1 MEKKKEMKE
10 ENETIIKNE
19 LKEEK
24 QGETYHIN
32 AITRQIQ
39 IQKPDIQVSISSE
52 DPNENIEMLLDMS
65 LFVID
70 ELGSKKNEG

>member
-24 QGETYHIN
+24 QGETHHIN
-32 AITRQIQ
+32 VITRQIQ